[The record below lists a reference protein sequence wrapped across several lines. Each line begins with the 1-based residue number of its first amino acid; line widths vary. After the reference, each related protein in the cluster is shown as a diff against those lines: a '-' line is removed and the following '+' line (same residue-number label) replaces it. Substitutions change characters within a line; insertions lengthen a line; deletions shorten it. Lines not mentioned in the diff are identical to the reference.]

1 MSVKEVCCVLGA
13 WLRQDLLQADEIT
26 LELVALRSFAE
37 LEGERVLVVKN
48 EAIQRY
54 QEFIFISYLTLAE
67 EKHLI

>member
-1 MSVKEVCCVLGA
+1 MSVKEVCFVLGA

-54 QEFIFISYLTLAE
+54 QEFLFTSYLTLAE

>member
-1 MSVKEVCCVLGA
+1 MLGA

-54 QEFIFISYLTLAE
+54 QEFLFTSYLTLAE